1 MHPAG
6 LEMVTIAQQTS
17 TLNVVDDLENLILP
31 EDLTALFLKN
41 PITFEHW
48 EGFPPFSNRGI
59 LEWILNAKK
68 PETRQKELMKRLH
81 WQRKT
86 LKQIFKSMVN
96 ALEVDRISSD
106 RIPKKFILCF
116 SLAYLLDG
124 TGFFPINSGIR
135 FGLGG

>member
-1 MHPAG
+1 VNKEKVSILIEQGRMHPAG

-68 PETRQKELMKRLH
+68 PETRQKRIDETV
-81 WQRKT
+81 T
-86 LKQIFKSMVN
+86 LAEKNIKVN
-96 ALEVDRISSD
+96 
-106 RIPKKFILCF
+106 F
-116 SLAYLLDG
+116 
-124 TGFFPINSGIR
+124 
-135 FGLGG
+135 